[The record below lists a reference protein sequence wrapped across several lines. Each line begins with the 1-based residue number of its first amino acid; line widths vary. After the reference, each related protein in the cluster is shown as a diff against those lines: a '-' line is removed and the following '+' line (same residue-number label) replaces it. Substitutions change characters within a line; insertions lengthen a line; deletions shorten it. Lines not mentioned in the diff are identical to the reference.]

1 MTSCQKIVMS
11 LSFYQFMVNLEQSG
25 CQIPDASSVNLIFSL
40 IVICYLTKTENRTK
54 KKTNTAH
61 TLLLWVKVLFLPKN
75 ADFLQKNAAISK
87 SKRAL
92 VLKDS
97 ETAYG
102 CVRKCLKSQPKL
114 ELRRPLG
121 NDGQLDYLGTNDKIC

>member
-40 IVICYLTKTENRTK
+40 IVICYLTKTENRTR

-61 TLLLWVKVLFLPKN
+61 TLLL
-75 ADFLQKNAAISK
+75 
-87 SKRAL
+87 
-92 VLKDS
+92 
-97 ETAYG
+97 
-102 CVRKCLKSQPKL
+102 
-114 ELRRPLG
+114 
-121 NDGQLDYLGTNDKIC
+121 

>member
-61 TLLLWVKVLFLPKN
+61 TLALSKGTIFAKKCCHQ
-75 ADFLQKNAAISK
+75 QK
-87 SKRAL
+87 
-92 VLKDS
+92 
-97 ETAYG
+97 
-102 CVRKCLKSQPKL
+102 
-114 ELRRPLG
+114 
-121 NDGQLDYLGTNDKIC
+121 